1 MRVYPDHYIDR
12 RSGTVQSER
21 LFRDNLVNFIYSGVR
36 ENAGFCFN
44 LITSGRASALLS
56 YLNFD
61 FTFNQNGRK
70 VERFIHELNINMSEC
85 LLPPE
90 SFKTAKEVFQR
101 QIRYWECR
109 PMLSLPSDSTIV
121 VSPSDSKVLVGALSP
136 DKPLFIKEK
145 FFQYRELLEKEKLD
159 AMLIALPDQWH
170 GIIYSEVANKK
181 INVYG
186 EKPICRTIKDG
197 QTIVSAVKNN
207 KITWQ
212 TGSWQRS
219 QANFH
224 RGAELAI
231 NGRVGKLKYIEAGL
245 PDGNRGIG
253 TPPVMDV
260 PPELNW
266 EMWLGPAL
274 KVPYRGVSHW
284 DWRWILDYSGGQ
296 LTDWAGH
303 HIDIANWGA
312 GLEHTGP
319 VEISGSGI
327 YPPDGIFNAPV
338 EYDFLC
344 KYANGIEMRV
354 ANASRLPL
362 GMGTTW
368 HGDLGWVHVDRGNK
382 ISASDPK
389 ILEEVIGENETH
401 LYKSE
406 NHYQNFVDCVRS
418 GKETIA
424 PVDVAYR
431 AISVA
436 LLGEI
441 AMTTGQTIKWDPDK
455 EEIIGN
461 DRASRMLSRPYRQP
475 WTLPTI

>member
-1 MRVYPDHYIDR
+1 MANKSTRRDFVKKSAALVAGAIVLPEIIPTSAYGMGRRIAPSDR
-12 RSGTVQSER
+12 LVIGSIGTGSQGMSNMNDFLKLKDAVQFVAVCDVDSLR
-21 LFRDNLVNFIYSGVR
+21 LG
-36 ENAGFCFN
+36 
-44 LITSGRASALLS
+44 
-56 YLNFD
+56 
-61 FTFNQNGRK
+61 K
-70 VERFIHELNINMSEC
+70 
-85 LLPPE
+85 
-90 SFKTAKEVFQR
+90 AKETVDLANKNKD
-101 QIRYWECR
+101 CR
-109 PMLSLPSDSTIV
+109 IYGD
-121 VSPSDSKVLVGALSP
+121 
-136 DKPLFIKEK
+136 
-145 FFQYRELLEKEKLD
+145 YREFLEKEKLD
-159 AMLIALPDQWH
+159 AVSIALPDHWH
-170 GIIYSEVANKK
+170 GIIYSAAANKK
-181 INVYG
+181 LNVYG
-186 EKPICRTIKDG
+186 EKPVCRTIKDG
-197 QTIVSAVKNN
+197 QTIVNAVKKNN
-207 KITWQ
+207 IVWQ

-219 QANFH
+219 LFNFR

-231 NGRVGKLKYIEAGL
+231 NGRVGKIKYIEVGL

-253 TPPVMDV
+253 TPPVKPV
-260 PPELNW
+260 PAELNW

-319 VEISGSGI
+319 VEISGAGV
-327 YPPDGIFNAPV
+327 YPVDGIFNVPV

-368 HGDLGWVHVDRGNK
+368 HGDLGWVHVDRGDVLT
-382 ISASDPK
+382 ASDPK
-389 ILEEVIGENETH
+389 ILNEVIGANEIQ

-406 NHYQNFVDCVRS
+406 NHWQNFVDCAKT
-418 GKETIA
+418 GKLTIA
-424 PVDVAYR
+424 PVEVAYR
-431 AISVA
+431 AVSVA

-441 AMTTGQTIKWDPDK
+441 AMTTGETIKWDPEK

-461 DRASRMLSRPYRQP
+461 PRASKLLSRPYRQP
-475 WTLPTI
+475 WALPTV

>member
-1 MRVYPDHYIDR
+1 MANKSSRRNFVKRSAALVAGSIVLPHIIPSTVFGMGRRVAPSDRIVIGAIGTGSQGMSNMRDF
-12 RSGTVQSER
+12 
-21 LFRDNLVNFIYSGVR
+21 LNLKD
-36 ENAGFCFN
+36 
-44 LITSGRASALLS
+44 ALQFVAVCDVDALH
-56 YLNFD
+56 LA
-61 FTFNQNGRK
+61 K
-70 VERFIHELNINMSEC
+70 
-85 LLPPE
+85 
-90 SFKTAKEVFQR
+90 AKETVDLANKNKD
-101 QIRYWECR
+101 CR
-109 PMLSLPSDSTIV
+109 TYGD
-121 VSPSDSKVLVGALSP
+121 
-136 DKPLFIKEK
+136 
-145 FFQYRELLEKEKLD
+145 YREFLEKEKLD
-159 AMLIALPDQWH
+159 AVSIALPDHWH
-170 GIIYSEVANKK
+170 GIIYSAAADKK

-197 QTIVSAVKNN
+197 QTIVNAVKKNN
-207 KITWQ
+207 IIWQ

-219 QANFH
+219 LPNFH

-231 NGRVGKLKYIEAGL
+231 NGRVGKIKYIEVGL
-245 PDGNRGIG
+245 PDGSKGIG
-253 TPPVMDV
+253 TPPVMQV
-260 PPELNW
+260 PPQLNW

-319 VEISGSGI
+319 VEISGAGV
-327 YPPDGIFNAPV
+327 YPVEGIFNVPV

-362 GMGTTW
+362 QMGTTW
-368 HGDLGWVHVDRGNK
+368 HGDLGWVHVDRGDI

-389 ILEEVIGENETH
+389 ILDEVIGENEIQ

-406 NHYQNFVDCVRS
+406 NHWQNFIDCVHS
-418 GKETIA
+418 GKPAIA
-424 PVDVAYR
+424 PVEVAYR
-431 AISVA
+431 AVSVA

-441 AMTTGQTIKWDPDK
+441 AMTTGQPIKWDPDK

-461 DRASRMLSRPYRQP
+461 QRASRLLSRPYRQP

>member
-1 MRVYPDHYIDR
+1 MENKSSRREFVKRSAAVVAGAIVLPQIIPSSAFGMGGRIAPSDRIVIGSIGTGSQGMSNMRDFLRLKDA
-12 RSGTVQSER
+12 VQFVAVCDVDSLR
-21 LFRDNLVNFIYSGVR
+21 L
-36 ENAGFCFN
+36 A
-44 LITSGRASALLS
+44 
-56 YLNFD
+56 
-61 FTFNQNGRK
+61 K
-70 VERFIHELNINMSEC
+70 
-85 LLPPE
+85 
-90 SFKTAKEVFQR
+90 AKETVDMANKNKD
-101 QIRYWECR
+101 CR
-109 PMLSLPSDSTIV
+109 IYGDYREFL
-121 VSPSDSKVLVGALSP
+121 A
-136 DKPLFIKEK
+136 KEK
-145 FFQYRELLEKEKLD
+145 PD
-159 AMLIALPDQWH
+159 AVSLALPDHWH
-170 GIIYSEVANKK
+170 GIIYTEVANSKL
-181 INVYG
+181 NVYG

-197 QTIVSAVKNN
+197 QTIVSAVKKNN
-207 KITWQ
+207 IIWQ

-219 QANFH
+219 KSNFR

-231 NGRVGKLKYIEAGL
+231 NGRVGKINYIEVGL
-245 PDGNRGIG
+245 PDGTRGIG
-253 TPPVMDV
+253 TPPVKEI

-274 KVPYRGVSHW
+274 KVPYRGISHW
-284 DWRWILDYSGGQ
+284 DWRWMLDYSGGQ

-319 VEISGSGI
+319 VEISGSGV
-327 YPPDGIFNAPV
+327 YPVEGIFNVPV

-354 ANASRLPL
+354 ANQSRLPL

-368 HGDLGWVHVDRGNK
+368 HGDLGWVHVDRGDV

-389 ILEEVIGENETH
+389 ILNEVIGENEIQ

-406 NHYQNFVDCVRS
+406 NHWQNFVDSVRS
-418 GKETIA
+418 GKQAIA
-424 PVDVAYR
+424 PVEVAFR

-455 EEIIGN
+455 QEIIDN
-461 DRASRMLSRPYRQP
+461 PRASRLLSRPYRQP
-475 WTLPTI
+475 WTLPIV

>member
-1 MRVYPDHYIDR
+1 MANKSSRREFVKRSAALVAGSIVLPQIIPSSAFGMGRRIAPSDR
-12 RSGTVQSER
+12 IVIGAIGIGSQGMSNMQ
-21 LFRDNLVNFIYSGVR
+21 DFIGLKDAVR
-36 ENAGFCFN
+36 FVAVCDVDTRH
-44 LITSGRASALLS
+44 LA
-56 YLNFD
+56 
-61 FTFNQNGRK
+61 K
-70 VERFIHELNINMSEC
+70 
-85 LLPPE
+85 
-90 SFKTAKEVFQR
+90 AKEMVDLANKNND
-101 QIRYWECR
+101 CR
-109 PMLSLPSDSTIV
+109 TYGD
-121 VSPSDSKVLVGALSP
+121 
-136 DKPLFIKEK
+136 
-145 FFQYRELLEKEKLD
+145 YREFLEKEKLD
-159 AMLIALPDQWH
+159 AVSIALPDHWH
-170 GIIYSEVANKK
+170 GIIYSAAADKK

-197 QTIVSAVKNN
+197 QAIVSAVKKNN
-207 KITWQ
+207 IIWQ

-219 QANFH
+219 LTNFR

-231 NGRVGKLKYIEAGL
+231 NGRVGKIKYIEVGL

-253 TPPVMDV
+253 TPPVMQV
-260 PPELNW
+260 PAELNW

-319 VEISGSGI
+319 VEISGAGV
-327 YPPDGIFNAPV
+327 YPVEGIFNVPV

-368 HGDLGWVHVDRGNK
+368 HGDLGWVHVDRGDI

-389 ILEEVIGENETH
+389 ILNEVIDENEIH

-406 NHYQNFVDCVRS
+406 NHWQNFIDCVRS
-418 GKETIA
+418 GKPAIA

-455 EEIIGN
+455 EEILGN
-461 DRASRMLSRPYRQP
+461 PRASRFLSRPYRQP
-475 WTLPTI
+475 WTLTTV

>member
-1 MRVYPDHYIDR
+1 MANKSSR
-12 RSGTVQSER
+12 RDFVKRSAA
-21 LFRDNLVNFIYSGVR
+21 LV
-36 ENAGFCFN
+36 AGSIVLPQIIPSSVFGM
-44 LITSGRASALLS
+44 GRTIA
-56 YLNFD
+56 
-61 FTFNQNGRK
+61 
-70 VERFIHELNINMSEC
+70 
-85 LLPPE
+85 
-90 SFKTAKEVFQR
+90 
-101 QIRYWECR
+101 
-109 PMLSLPSDSTIV
+109 PSDRIV
-121 VSPSDSKVLVGALSP
+121 IGAIGTGSQGMSNMKDFLKLKDALQFVAVCDVDARHLAKSKETVDLANKNNDCRTYG
-136 DKPLFIKEK
+136 D
-145 FFQYRELLEKEKLD
+145 YREFLEKEKLD
-159 AMLIALPDQWH
+159 AVSIALPDHWH
-170 GIIYSEVANKK
+170 GIIYSAAADKK
-181 INVYG
+181 MNVYG

-197 QTIVSAVKNN
+197 QTIVKAVKKNN
-207 KITWQ
+207 IIWQ

-219 QANFH
+219 LPNFH

-231 NGRVGKLKYIEAGL
+231 NGRVGKIKYIEVGL
-245 PDGNRGIG
+245 PDGNKGIG
-253 TPPVMDV
+253 TPPVMQV
-260 PPELNW
+260 PAELNW

-319 VEISGSGI
+319 VEISGAGV
-327 YPPDGIFNAPV
+327 YPVEGIFNVPV

-362 GMGTTW
+362 GMGITW
-368 HGDLGWVHVDRGNK
+368 HGDLGWVHVNRGN
-382 ISASDPK
+382 ITSASDPK
-389 ILEEVIGENETH
+389 ILDEVIGENEIQ

-406 NHYQNFVDCVRS
+406 NHWQNFIDCVHS
-418 GKETIA
+418 GKPAIA
-424 PVDVAYR
+424 PVEVAYR
-431 AISVA
+431 AVSVA

-461 DRASRMLSRPYRQP
+461 QKASRLLSRPYRQP
-475 WTLPTI
+475 WTLPAI

>member
-1 MRVYPDHYIDR
+1 MVHKSTRRDFVKRSAALVAGAVVLPQIIPSSAFGMGKRIAPSDRIVIGSIGTGSQGMSNMRDFLKLKDA
-12 RSGTVQSER
+12 VQFVAVCDVDAFH
-21 LFRDNLVNFIYSGVR
+21 L
-36 ENAGFCFN
+36 A
-44 LITSGRASALLS
+44 
-56 YLNFD
+56 
-61 FTFNQNGRK
+61 K
-70 VERFIHELNINMSEC
+70 
-85 LLPPE
+85 
-90 SFKTAKEVFQR
+90 AKETVDIANNNKDCRIYGDYR
-101 QIRYWECR
+101 Q
-109 PMLSLPSDSTIV
+109 
-121 VSPSDSKVLVGALSP
+121 
-136 DKPLFIKEK
+136 F
-145 FFQYRELLEKEKLD
+145 LEKEKLD
-159 AMLIALPDQWH
+159 AVSIALPDHWH
-170 GIIYSEVANKK
+170 GIIYSAAANKK
-181 INVYG
+181 VNVYG
-186 EKPICRTIKDG
+186 EKPICRTIADG
-197 QTIVSAVKNN
+197 KKIVSAVQKNN
-207 KITWQ
+207 IIWQ

-219 QANFH
+219 LANFH

-231 NGRVGKLKYIEAGL
+231 NGRAGKIKYIEVGL
-245 PDGNRGIG
+245 PDGNKGIG
-253 TPPVMDV
+253 TPPVQPV
-260 PPELNW
+260 PAELNW

-319 VEISGSGI
+319 VEISGTGV
-327 YPPDGIFNAPV
+327 YPVEGIFNVPV

-344 KYANGIEMRV
+344 RYANGIEMRV

-368 HGDLGWVHVDRGNK
+368 HGDLGWIHVDRGDI

-389 ILEEVIGENETH
+389 ILNEVIGEKEIH

-406 NHYQNFVDCVRS
+406 NHWQNFIECVHS
-418 GKETIA
+418 GKPAIA
-424 PVDVAYR
+424 PVEVAYR

-441 AMTTGQTIKWDPDK
+441 SMTTGQSIKWDPDK

-461 DRASRMLSRPYRQP
+461 QRASNLLSRPYRQP
-475 WTLPTI
+475 WTLPTV